1 MFRIKFL
8 YLFSFQIS
16 LITQEKHEDPK
27 SAQETLQNLEK
38 DVESYIS
45 IWENINLSNDT
56 AYIFAKSEE
65 LKDKMLNVT
74 LEQLILAKTF
84 EESKLVP
91 TFGSLYATKADHLD
105 EEIDKFFDSLTNL
118 KQLSPS
124 GKFLST

>member
-1 MFRIKFL
+1 M
-8 YLFSFQIS
+8 
-16 LITQEKHEDPK
+16 
-27 SAQETLQNLEK
+27 
-38 DVESYIS
+38 ESYIG

-84 EESKLVP
+84 EERKLVP
-91 TFGSLYATKADHLD
+91 TFGSLYATKAEHLD
-105 EEIDKFFDSLTNL
+105 EEIDKFFNSLTNL

-124 GKFLST
+124 GKFLSSSKCSIKAFYMILREINSKVILTNSQTHLG